1 MFMSEGFQGLGQGWM
16 MCHGGH
22 IWSSST
28 YLARYAAY
36 VTSCYSSQ
44 GAVFGHI
51 WSGSTHLAR
60 YAAYMTSC
68 YSSQGALFGHFD
80 PHSHRLAHIVVT
92 RSL

>member
-36 VTSCYSSQ
+36 V
-44 GAVFGHI
+44 I
-51 WSGSTHLAR
+51 
-60 YAAYMTSC
+60 SC
-68 YSSQGALFGHFD
+68 YSSQGALFGHFS